1 MNCETQHQGEKGK
14 LRKTPNPPGH
24 RHSPHAVVYRERCRA
39 LGSGGLQTARSRRA
53 DFIQTIQVAAASVCM
68 NPHGV
73 HMRQLRVQRKML
85 NSKDWTVAL
94 LAKSRQWRDPGNH
107 RGPNYIPESLEAKL
121 EAALNVIPAYTR
133 YAAPSTALT
142 RVSVVDWRV
151 IGLTSDELVPNSP
164 GLYPLHDETS
174 W

>member
-1 MNCETQHQGEKGK
+1 
-14 LRKTPNPPGH
+14 
-24 RHSPHAVVYRERCRA
+24 
-39 LGSGGLQTARSRRA
+39 
-53 DFIQTIQVAAASVCM
+53 M

-73 HMRQLRVQRKML
+73 HMRQLQAQRKML

-121 EAALNVIPAYTR
+121 EATLNVIPAYTR

-142 RVSVVDWRV
+142 LMNEKELRRTTDSLADLVRIEKLSAQVRVDSGRR
-151 IGLTSDELVPNSP
+151 SP
-164 GLYPLHDETS
+164 YRGDGS
-174 W
+174 